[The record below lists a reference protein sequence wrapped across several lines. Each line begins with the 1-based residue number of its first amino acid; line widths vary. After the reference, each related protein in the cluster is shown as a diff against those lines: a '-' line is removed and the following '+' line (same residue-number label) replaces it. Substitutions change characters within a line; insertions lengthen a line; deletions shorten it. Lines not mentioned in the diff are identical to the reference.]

1 MLGLK
6 VNTPHL
12 AELQTS
18 LDLFYFYAYACFSC
32 TYVCISHTCL
42 VPTDVRKRH
51 HILWTGVRIGS
62 SVRTSALNSCLQPYN
77 LGLVNVTF
85 HCLSLTW
92 PVTWLTSCSYGRNQI
107 YLWHNISSS
116 VSRGS
121 VICDSPEWKRCPPDY
136 LPKQATVVGSPF
148 HLAQT
153 CQLLGYIWHQLLVEA
168 DFW

>member
-1 MLGLK
+1 MHVFPAHMSVYHIHAWCLLMSERGIRFSELELGLRTTMWVLEVK
-6 VNTPHL
+6 
-12 AELQTS
+12 S
-18 LDLFYFYAYACFSC
+18 
-32 TYVCISHTCL
+32 
-42 VPTDVRKRH
+42 
-51 HILWTGVRIGS
+51 GS

-107 YLWHNISSS
+107 HLWHDISSS

-136 LPKQATVVGSPF
+136 LPRQATVVGSPF